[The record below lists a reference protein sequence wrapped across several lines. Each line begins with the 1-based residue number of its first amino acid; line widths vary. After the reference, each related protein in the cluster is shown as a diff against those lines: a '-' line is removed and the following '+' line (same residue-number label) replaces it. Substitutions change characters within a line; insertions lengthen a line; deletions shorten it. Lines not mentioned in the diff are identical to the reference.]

1 MNLRADDMG
10 ADDTGAD
17 VTGDNVT
24 GDELGT
30 GVNSVAP
37 LVGEA
42 EGDAVVTPK
51 LEYRCEQHT

>member
-1 MNLRADDMG
+1 MNLRADD
-10 ADDTGAD
+10 TGAG

-37 LVGEA
+37 FVGEA

-51 LEYRCEQHT
+51 LEFRFEQHT